1 MRLRYGI
8 KPSRLRS
15 QNFKMKL
22 KTTILLSL
30 LYFVSATAQV
40 KKWTIEEC
48 IEYALE
54 NNLTIE
60 QLELQLES
68 TKLGESDAFGS
79 FLPNLNASASSS
91 WSKGLVTNP
100 TTNSLISTTLF
111 SVSGG
116 VNSRINIFDGLR
128 NIHRYNRAKLS
139 TIASQYQLGDI
150 KDDISLNIANSYL
163 QVLSSK
169 EGLKVVEL
177 QLKIAEEDYERTK
190 KMAESG
196 VVPKGNL
203 LELDAAIANLEQQKL
218 SAENAVLLNR
228 LSLAQLLQI
237 TDYGNFD
244 ISDDSYKI
252 PLAEIFNYS
261 AKEIYSK
268 ALSYRSDIKLAETN
282 IGIAEKDV
290 KIAKGALYPSL
301 GASVNYNTRYSN
313 LAKKQF
319 GTSFGNQLSKND
331 GIMYGINL
339 SIPIF
344 NGIGVKNNIRRSEI
358 NLERNKLQAE
368 QDKLVLEASIN
379 QAYLDVKSFAK
390 SYEAAQKTLKARKL
404 AFDFAKERYNVG
416 LMDAFDFSQAKS
428 RLDNAEIDVISAK
441 YDYIFRIKI
450 LEIYFGLPITLD

>member
-1 MRLRYGI
+1 
-8 KPSRLRS
+8 
-15 QNFKMKL
+15 MKL
-22 KTTILLSL
+22 NISTLLAL
-30 LYFVSATAQV
+30 LFFVFTTAQV

-48 IEYALE
+48 IEYAFE

-68 TKLGESDAFGS
+68 TKLGESDAFGN
-79 FLPNLNASASSS
+79 FLPNLNASAGSS

-100 TTNSLISTTLF
+100 TTNGLISTALF

-319 GTSFGNQLSKND
+319 GTSFGDQLSKND
-331 GIMYGINL
+331 GVIYGINL

-344 NGIGVKNNIRRSEI
+344 NGIGVKNNIKRSKI
-358 NLERNKLQAE
+358 DLERNKLQAE
-368 QDKLVLEASIN
+368 QDKLALEASIN

-416 LMDAFDFSQAKS
+416 LMDAFNFSQAKS
-428 RLDNAEIDVISAK
+428 RLDNAEIDVISTK

>member
-1 MRLRYGI
+1 M
-8 KPSRLRS
+8 
-15 QNFKMKL
+15 
-22 KTTILLSL
+22 LL
-30 LYFVSATAQV
+30 VV
-40 KKWTIEEC
+40 
-48 IEYALE
+48 
-54 NNLTIE
+54 
-60 QLELQLES
+60 
-68 TKLGESDAFGS
+68 

-100 TTNSLISTTLF
+100 TTNGLISTTLF

-169 EGLKVVEL
+169 EGFKVVEL

-190 KMAESG
+190 KKWQKSG

-282 IGIAEKDV
+282 IGIAEKRCKDCQ
-290 KIAKGALYPSL
+290 
-301 GASVNYNTRYSN
+301 R
-313 LAKKQF
+313 
-319 GTSFGNQLSKND
+319 
-331 GIMYGINL
+331 
-339 SIPIF
+339 SIIP
-344 NGIGVKNNIRRSEI
+344 
-358 NLERNKLQAE
+358 
-368 QDKLVLEASIN
+368 
-379 QAYLDVKSFAK
+379 
-390 SYEAAQKTLKARKL
+390 
-404 AFDFAKERYNVG
+404 
-416 LMDAFDFSQAKS
+416 
-428 RLDNAEIDVISAK
+428 
-441 YDYIFRIKI
+441 
-450 LEIYFGLPITLD
+450 